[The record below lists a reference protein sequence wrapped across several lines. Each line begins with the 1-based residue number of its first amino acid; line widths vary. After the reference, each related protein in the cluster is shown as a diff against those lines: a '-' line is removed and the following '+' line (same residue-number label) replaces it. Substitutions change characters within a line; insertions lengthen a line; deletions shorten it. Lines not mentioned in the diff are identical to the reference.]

1 MPIHMDA
8 RKGYRPCQRGSKQ
21 VTYRA
26 EPRLSRP
33 APPCYPADGPGRAA
47 GQFTAVAQKAQN
59 ARRVKVERR
68 QRYARRMRDL
78 GDSNAGQ
85 TARRPPAPA
94 ARDRSG
100 RRAAAREQA
109 APGPGYRDQQPGP
122 RPGRLAGRHSAG
134 GPAPGGQ
141 IPAGGPAASG
151 NASTGANRTD
161 GLPGGFP
168 PVGGHRPGGAAGAAG
183 WATAEADAAV
193 GKGPVRGF
201 PPAPGQPP
209 PFYPPGQFA
218 AWNPPGAR
226 PAPSQ
231 ADRSWYGGSNPGGQA
246 YDPGYPALAVS
257 DPAAD
262 VTSTQTW
269 EKIPG
274 TGDAPDSGTWT
285 NPRGT
290 ADSVAGGVPGAG
302 LAGPGPGRPD
312 HAGPDSTRAFAA
324 DPGRAAA
331 GGGNGPAGPDGSGPG
346 AGGGPGTATVLA
358 PPSPAAPKP
367 GSRTA
372 QRAAARGGRPPRK
385 PRRSPSVVL
394 AVCAVLAFALAA
406 GAFLFVTARHQ
417 GTRVAATAPPSTAPP
432 ASPSPSASPSLGPFG
447 HIATRKT
454 DSLPLNITQLYPA
467 AFTATGLSFKRT
479 ISRLGKT
486 CSTALVGSSLQNA
499 VKAAKCTQV
508 VRASYLAAGKKEMG
522 TIGVLN
528 LSTSRGATH
537 AGHAAGASDFI
548 LQLKAKKGATH
559 TLGKGTGIEEAATK
573 GHYLILIWAQFTSHS
588 KPKTKGQRK
597 ELANFM
603 NDLFRQTANVS
614 LSSRMVTGSP

>member
-1 MPIHMDA
+1 
-8 RKGYRPCQRGSKQ
+8 
-21 VTYRA
+21 
-26 EPRLSRP
+26 
-33 APPCYPADGPGRAA
+33 
-47 GQFTAVAQKAQN
+47 
-59 ARRVKVERR
+59 
-68 QRYARRMRDL
+68 MRDL

-109 APGPGYRDQQPGP
+109 VPGPGYRDQQPGP

-134 GPAPGGQ
+134 GSAAGGQ
-141 IPAGGPAASG
+141 APAGGPAASEHP
-151 NASTGANRTD
+151 STGASRTD
-161 GLPGGFP
+161 GASGLPGGFP
-168 PVGGHRPGGAAGAAG
+168 PAGGHRPGGAAGAAP
-183 WATAEADAAV
+183 WASAEADAAV
-193 GKGPVRGF
+193 GRGPVRGF

-226 PAPSQ
+226 PTPSQ

-274 TGDAPDSGTWT
+274 TADAPDSGSWT

-290 ADSVAGGVPGAG
+290 AVPVPGGVPGAG
-302 LAGPGPGRPD
+302 PGPGPGRPD
-312 HAGPDSTRAFAA
+312 QAGADSMRAFAA
-324 DPGRAAA
+324 DPGRAAGD
-331 GGGNGPAGPDGSGPG
+331 GGTGHAEPDGTGPGGAGP
-346 AGGGPGTATVLA
+346 AGGGPGTATIPA
-358 PPSPAAPKP
+358 PPSPATPPKP

-394 AVCAVLAFALAA
+394 AVCAVLAFAVAA
-406 GAFLFVTARHQ
+406 GTFLFFTARHQ
-417 GTRVAATAPPSTAPP
+417 GTPVAATAPPSTAPP

-467 AFTATGLSFKRT
+467 TFTATGLTFKRT
-479 ISRLGKT
+479 ISRQGKT

-499 VKAAKCTQV
+499 VKAARCTQV

-528 LSTSRGATH
+528 LSTSKGATH
-537 AGHAAGASDFI
+537 AGRAAGASDFI

-588 KPKTKGQRK
+588 KPRTKGQRK

>member
-1 MPIHMDA
+1 
-8 RKGYRPCQRGSKQ
+8 
-21 VTYRA
+21 
-26 EPRLSRP
+26 
-33 APPCYPADGPGRAA
+33 
-47 GQFTAVAQKAQN
+47 
-59 ARRVKVERR
+59 
-68 QRYARRMRDL
+68 MRDL

-100 RRAAAREQA
+100 RRAAGREQA

-122 RPGRLAGRHSAG
+122 RPGRLAGRHTAGGPAAG
-134 GPAPGGQ
+134 GPAP
-141 IPAGGPAASG
+141 AGGPAVSG
-151 NASTGANRTD
+151 YPSPGANRND
-161 GLPGGFP
+161 GASGLPGGFP
-168 PVGGHRPGGAAGAAG
+168 PAGGRAPGAAAGGAP

-290 ADSVAGGVPGAG
+290 AVPAAGGTAGAGLAGAGLAGAG
-302 LAGPGPGRPD
+302 LAGPGAGRPD
-312 HAGPDSTRAFAA
+312 HAGPGNSRASAA
-324 DPGRAAA
+324 GPGRAAA
-331 GGGNGPAGPDGSGPG
+331 GAGRGQPGPDGTPPG
-346 AGGGPGTATVLA
+346 AGGPADGGPRTATIPE
-358 PPSPAAPKP
+358 PPSPATPKA

-385 PRRSPSVVL
+385 PRKARRSPSVVL
-394 AVCAVLAFALAA
+394 AVCAVLVFAVAA
-406 GAFLFVTARHQ
+406 GTFLFFTARHQ
-417 GTRVAATAPPSTAPP
+417 GTPVAATAPPSTAPP
-432 ASPSPSASPSLGPFG
+432 ASPTPSASPSLGPFG
-447 HIATRKT
+447 HIATRKA
-454 DSLPLNITQLYPA
+454 DPQLLNITQLYPA
-467 AFTATGLSFKRT
+467 TFTATGISFKRT

-528 LSTSRGATH
+528 LSTSKGATH
-537 AGHAAGASDFI
+537 AGRAAGASDFI

>member
-1 MPIHMDA
+1 MESA
-8 RKGYRPCQRGSKQ
+8 RC
-21 VTYRA
+21 
-26 EPRLSRP
+26 
-33 APPCYPADGPGRAA
+33 
-47 GQFTAVAQKAQN
+47 
-59 ARRVKVERR
+59 
-68 QRYARRMRDL
+68 
-78 GDSNAGQ
+78 
-85 TARRPPAPA
+85 
-94 ARDRSG
+94 
-100 RRAAAREQA
+100 
-109 APGPGYRDQQPGP
+109 
-122 RPGRLAGRHSAG
+122 
-134 GPAPGGQ
+134 
-141 IPAGGPAASG
+141 PAG
-151 NASTGANRTD
+151 
-161 GLPGGFP
+161 
-168 PVGGHRPGGAAGAAG
+168 
-183 WATAEADAAV
+183 
-193 GKGPVRGF
+193 
-201 PPAPGQPP
+201 
-209 PFYPPGQFA
+209 
-218 AWNPPGAR
+218 
-226 PAPSQ
+226 PSQ

-274 TGDAPDSGTWT
+274 TGNAPDSGTWT

-290 ADSVAGGVPGAG
+290 AVPAAGGVPGAG
-302 LAGPGPGRPD
+302 LAGPGPGPGRGRPD

-324 DPGRAAA
+324 APGRAAA
-331 GGGNGPAGPDGSGPG
+331 GGGNGPAEPDGAGPG
-346 AGGGPGTATVLA
+346 AGPGTATIPA
-358 PPSPAAPKP
+358 PPSPATPKP

-394 AVCAVLAFALAA
+394 AVCAVLAFAVAA

-417 GTRVAATAPPSTAPP
+417 GTTVAATAPPSTPPP

-467 AFTATGLSFKRT
+467 TFTATGLTLQAHHQPPRQDLLDGP
-479 ISRLGKT
+479 SRQQPAERSQGRQ
-486 CSTALVGSSLQNA
+486 VH
-499 VKAAKCTQV
+499 QV

-528 LSTSRGATH
+528 LSTSKGATH
-537 AGHAAGASDFI
+537 AGRAAGASDFI

>member
-1 MPIHMDA
+1 MPVASKSNADSDTLA
-8 RKGYRPCQRGSKQ
+8 ACATWVTATPGRQPAGRWRQPRGTGRVAAPQ
-21 VTYRA
+21 H
-26 EPRLSRP
+26 LSR
-33 APPCYPADGPGRAA
+33 
-47 GQFTAVAQKAQN
+47 QH
-59 ARRVKVERR
+59 
-68 QRYARRMRDL
+68 
-78 GDSNAGQ
+78 
-85 TARRPPAPA
+85 
-94 ARDRSG
+94 
-100 RRAAAREQA
+100 
-109 APGPGYRDQQPGP
+109 PGPGTAISSRVPGP
-122 RPGRLAGRHSAG
+122 AGALGRHSAG
-134 GPAPGGQ
+134 GSAAGGQAPGGD
-141 IPAGGPAASG
+141 PAAGGPASA
-151 NASTGANRTD
+151 GAGRTD
-161 GLPGGFP
+161 GASGLPGGFP
-168 PVGGHRPGGAAGAAG
+168 PAGGRGPGGAAGAAL
-183 WATAEADAAV
+183 WAAAEADAAV

-274 TGDAPDSGTWT
+274 TGNAPDSGTWT

-290 ADSVAGGVPGAG
+290 AVPAAGGVPGAG
-302 LAGPGPGRPD
+302 LAPGPGPGRGRPD

-324 DPGRAAA
+324 APGRAAA
-331 GGGNGPAGPDGSGPG
+331 GGGNGPAEPDGAGPG
-346 AGGGPGTATVLA
+346 AGPGTATIPA
-358 PPSPAAPKP
+358 PPSPATPKP

-394 AVCAVLAFALAA
+394 AVCAVLAFAVAA

-417 GTRVAATAPPSTAPP
+417 GTTVAATAPPSTPPP

-467 AFTATGLSFKRT
+467 TFTATGLTFKRT

-528 LSTSRGATH
+528 LSTSKGATH
-537 AGHAAGASDFI
+537 AGRAAGASDFI